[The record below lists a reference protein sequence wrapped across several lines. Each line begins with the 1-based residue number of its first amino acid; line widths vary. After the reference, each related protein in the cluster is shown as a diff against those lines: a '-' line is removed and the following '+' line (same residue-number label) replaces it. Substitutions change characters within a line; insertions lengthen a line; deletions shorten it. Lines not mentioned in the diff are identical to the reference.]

1 MERITRRLTSLCVA
15 FGLIVLML
23 LGTAAVRDTRREW
36 KKHQSEYKQ
45 LVLGRM
51 SRDTNPSF
59 YDRVAAME
67 PEIRQVTIDE
77 WGAVDRCTTC
87 HLAVD
92 DPSFAEAS
100 QPLRTH
106 PRPELLRHHPVEKF
120 GCTICH
126 GGQGLATTYYGSSH
140 DPIADWPVTLVSR
153 DLMQSRCGY
162 CHKDFESIGA
172 DRLVEGRAL
181 YRDLH
186 CAGCHQIDG
195 QGGTV
200 GPDLSAFADK
210 DPSNFS
216 MEYLEGSR
224 TKQNWVL
231 EHFRDP
237 KRVSPGSPMRAYAM
251 SGHQIESLASY
262 VLSLNQREF
271 TRKFTPRPRSAG
283 ARTDLVARDTSSPGA
298 AGDASAAQGA
308 SHDPANEE

>member
-1 MERITRRLTSLCVA
+1 MERITRRLSSLCVA
-15 FGLIVLML
+15 CGLVVLVL

-36 KKHQSEYKQ
+36 KVHQAEYKQ
-45 LVLGRM
+45 LVLAKM
-51 SRDTNPSF
+51 SRDQNPSF

-67 PEIRQVTIDE
+67 PEIRQVTVGE
-77 WGAVDRCTTC
+77 WDAVDRCTTC
-87 HLAVD
+87 HLAID
-92 DPSFAEAS
+92 DPSFATAA

-106 PRPELLRHHPVEKF
+106 PQPELLRHHPVEKF

-140 DPIADWPVTLVSR
+140 DPIADWPVTLVSPG
-153 DLMQSRCGY
+153 LMQSRCGY

-210 DPSNFS
+210 DPSSFS
-216 MEYLEGSR
+216 MEYLAGPR
-224 TKQNWVL
+224 TKQSWVL
-231 EHFRDP
+231 EHFKDP
-237 KRVSPGSPMRAYAM
+237 KRVSPGSPMRAYAL
-251 SGHQIESLASY
+251 SDAQLESLGSY
-262 VLSLNQREF
+262 VLSLNQREL
-271 TRKFTPRPRSAG
+271 TRRFTPRTAFHVT
-283 ARTDLVARDTSSPGA
+283 AD
-298 AGDASAAQGA
+298 
-308 SHDPANEE
+308 EEVKP